1 MIVTGWATTVGV
13 IGWSL
18 GGGHGPLAPGY
29 GLGVDNILEA
39 TIVLANATVLTVNA
53 NQNADLFWALR
64 GGGGSNWGILT
75 SITIKSYPIPT
86 GGLTFWTATWAGNYC
101 NNSQQLNTLV
111 DAYSAWTLQQTSKI
125 GGFAFFT
132 PSYTGN

>member
-39 TIVLANATVLTVNA
+39 TIVLANTSVVTVNA
-53 NQNADLFWALR
+53 KQNSDLYWALR
-64 GGGGSNWGILT
+64 GGGGSNWGIIT
-75 SITIKSYPIPT
+75 SITVK
-86 GGLTFWTATWAGNYC
+86 
-101 NNSQQLNTLV
+101 
-111 DAYSAWTLQQTSKI
+111 AY
-125 GGFAFFT
+125 
-132 PSYTGN
+132 